1 MTNPE
6 RKIINSLKISEIS
19 AVDRPAQAHAVA
31 TIMKSAAPIIAQPVT
46 CSPTPEGN
54 AALLKMLAAI
64 RGEPITKSR
73 SEESRTMSNETSC
86 YESLLKSFSD
96 KHGVSIQKAAEKL
109 MRDDPDAVRDAY
121 DADENREAARR
132 FAEASRN

>member
-1 MTNPE
+1 MTKPE

-73 SEESRTMSNETSC
+73 SEESRTMSNETH
-86 YESLLKSFSD
+86 YERLTKSYAQR
-96 KHGVSIQKAAEKL
+96 HGVSIQKAAEKL

-121 DADENREAARR
+121 DADENREVARR

>member
-1 MTNPE
+1 MTKPE

-31 TIMKSAAPIIAQPVT
+31 AIMKSAAPIIAQPVT
-46 CSPTPEGN
+46 WSPTPEGN

-73 SEESRTMSNETSC
+73 SEESRTMSNETH
-86 YESLLKSFSD
+86 YERLTKSYAQR
-96 KHGVSIQKAAEKL
+96 HGVSIQKAAEKL

-121 DADENREAARR
+121 DADENREVARR